1 MKHEVVLG
9 LGSNRSLIY
18 GGAELT
24 PPQILEK
31 ACRALSSVI
40 SDIRLSSVY
49 QTDPMYV
56 EDQPP
61 FYNMA
66 VSGFFDGEPFEL
78 LDRIQLIEA
87 DYGRCRE
94 KERRFGERSLDIDI
108 ELFSDMC
115 INICINDR
123 RLEIPHPRLCERA
136 FILVPMLEILPFCA
150 DIKNGAFYER
160 CLRNIGRNGSKN
172 GVTFFCSPFTL

>member
-9 LGSNRSLIY
+9 LGSNRSFIY
-18 GGAELT
+18 KGAELD
-24 PPQILEK
+24 PPAILEK

-40 SDIRLSSVY
+40 LGIRLSSVY
-49 QTDPMYV
+49 KTDPMYV
-56 EDQPP
+56 KDQPP

-66 VSGFFDGEPFEL
+66 VSGFFDGEPLEL
-78 LDRIQLIEA
+78 LDTIQRIEA

-108 ELFSDMC
+108 ELFSGLC
-115 INICINDR
+115 IKND

-136 FILVPMLEILPFCA
+136 FILVPLLEILPFCA

-160 CLRNIGRNGSKN
+160 CLRNIGKS

>member
-9 LGSNRSLIY
+9 LGSNRSLVSE
-18 GGAELT
+18 GTVLA
-24 PPQILEK
+24 PPAILER

-40 SDIRLSSVY
+40 SDIRFSSVY
-49 QTDPMYV
+49 ETDPMYV
-56 EDQPP
+56 KDQPP

-78 LDRIQLIEA
+78 LDKIQHIEA

-94 KERRFGERSLDIDI
+94 NERRFGERSLDIDI

-115 INICINDR
+115 INICVNDR

-160 CLRNIGRNGSKN
+160 RLRNIGQS
-172 GVTFFCSPFTL
+172 GVTFFCGPFTLYKET

>member
-1 MKHEVVLG
+1 MKYEVVLG
-9 LGSNRSLIY
+9 LGSNRSFVSEGTEI
-18 GGAELT
+18 E

-31 ACRALSSVI
+31 ACRRLSSLI

-49 QTDPMYV
+49 QTEPMYV
-56 EDQPP
+56 EDQPR

-66 VSGFFDGEPFEL
+66 VSGFFDGEPLEL
-78 LDRIQLIEA
+78 LDGIQLIEA

-94 KERRFGERSLDIDI
+94 HERRFGERSLDIDI

-115 INICINDR
+115 IKSA

-136 FILVPMLEILPFCA
+136 FILVPLLEILPFCA

-160 CLRNIGRNGSKN
+160 CLRKTGQS
-172 GVTFFCSPFTL
+172 GVKYFCGPFTF